1 MKIYQPNRK
10 SISGLYIFIS
20 LSPKTNSTA
29 PKNNLG
35 QDKKI
40 TVWPPRSLKKFN
52 HARLVFRFTNRG
64 LSRLNRA
71 LFWKIVRTINKKYSF
86 ENRAHKQQTLNTD
99 PFTRLSH
106 DIIFRLLV
114 LYYVHV
120 MKWYHT
126 KYRHDAAFY
135 CILLVLSNNNPS

>member
-40 TVWPPRSLKKFN
+40 TV
-52 HARLVFRFTNRG
+52 
-64 LSRLNRA
+64 
-71 LFWKIVRTINKKYSF
+71 
-86 ENRAHKQQTLNTD
+86 
-99 PFTRLSH
+99 
-106 DIIFRLLV
+106 
-114 LYYVHV
+114 
-120 MKWYHT
+120 
-126 KYRHDAAFY
+126 
-135 CILLVLSNNNPS
+135 